1 MATPAIS
8 DTFFRWR
15 AGDPRALEVL
25 APMLYD
31 EMRALSAAYLRRERP
46 GHTLQATELAHEA
59 FIRLLNQREVTWQNR
74 AHFMGLVAQAMRR
87 ILADH
92 ARRRRAQKRGGD
104 PLRVTLAPE
113 ALPDIRDVAADRLD
127 EALEDLARLEPRQAR
142 VVEMR
147 FYVGLSIEETAEAL
161 GTSPAT
167 VKRDWTVA
175 RAWLHRELMDRA
187 S

>member
-74 AHFMGLVAQAMRR
+74 AHFFGVSAQLMRR
-87 ILADH
+87 ILVDV
-92 ARRRRAQKRGGD
+92 ARRRRRLKEGD
-104 PLRVTLAPE
+104 EPMHLSLEE
-113 ALPDIRDVAADRLD
+113 AATICSK
-127 EALEDLARLEPRQAR
+127 EDARLMALDDALDALAKIDSRKGQI
-142 VVEMR
+142 VELR
-147 FYVGLSIEETAEAL
+147 YFAGLNVNETAEILKIA
-161 GTSPAT
+161 PIT
-167 VKRDWTVA
+167 VMRDWKIA
-175 RAWLHRELMDRA
+175 KAWLYRELRRK
-187 S
+187 